1 MSFQVINVSK
11 WDRNEYFDLYF
22 NKIGCNYSLTLN
34 LDATALLKKIKKA
47 KLKLFPVMIYLI
59 SKIVNQHKEF
69 RTSLDAKRR
78 VGVYE
83 YLSPCYTTLPEK
95 SENFTNIWTEY
106 NSSFS
111 RFYKAYEKDIKM
123 YGESKSFLAKP
134 NMPENIFY
142 ISSFPW
148 ISFTGLNLTFYKS
161 PDYLL
166 PIFTIGKY
174 FEENGKILLPLAI
187 QAHHAV
193 CDGFHVARF
202 VKELVDAMNTSLK

>member
-1 MSFQVINVSK
+1 MSFQLINVSK
-11 WDRNEYFDLYF
+11 WDRKEYFDLYF
-22 NKIGCNYSLTLN
+22 NQIGCSYSLTLN
-34 LDATALLKKIKKA
+34 LDATALLKKIKKV
-47 KLKLFPVMIYLI
+47 KFKLFPVMIYLI
-59 SKIVNQHKEF
+59 SKIVNKRIEF
-69 RTSLDAKRR
+69 RTSLDEKGRP
-78 VGVYE
+78 GIYE
-83 YLSPCYTTLPEK
+83 YLSPCYTTLPKK

-111 RFYKAYEKDIKM
+111 KFYEAYQKDLKM
-123 YGESKSFLAKP
+123 YEEVKSFLAKP
-134 NMPENIFY
+134 DMPKNIFY

-174 FEENGKILLPLAI
+174 FEEDGKILLPLAI

-193 CDGFHVARF
+193 CDGYHVGGF
-202 VKELVDAMNTSLK
+202 VEELQEAMNTSLK